1 MLTHSTHPTRAIL
14 SREFFLTFLRVLIR
28 IIQRILPHSARCV
41 EYYVSDAPRLECRR
55 TADLRRS
62 DEKRIMQ
69 VTLTLQDYLTQ
80 DILELTQ
87 ARTVVDAVT
96 QIVEEWIAAKKSP
109 VPTADDSMFDIDA
122 LSPLKRAFPT

>member
-1 MLTHSTHPTRAIL
+1 MFRT
-14 SREFFLTFLRVLIR
+14 LRVWNV
-28 IIQRILPHSARCV
+28 A
-41 EYYVSDAPRLECRR
+41 ERLTCGVP
-55 TADLRRS
+55 TK
-62 DEKRIMQ
+62 KRIMQ

-109 VPTADDSMFDIDA
+109 VPTADDNMFDIDA
-122 LSPLKRAFPT
+122 IAVETGLPDLATNLDAYLYGKERR